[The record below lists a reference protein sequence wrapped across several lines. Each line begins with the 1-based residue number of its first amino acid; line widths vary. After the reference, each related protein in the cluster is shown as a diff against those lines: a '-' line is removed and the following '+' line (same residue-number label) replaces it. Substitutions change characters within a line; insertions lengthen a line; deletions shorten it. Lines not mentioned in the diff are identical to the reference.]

1 MANELNRNLEAK
13 ACAVF
18 YDGWYRLAYPSVGDT
33 CAEENDRVI
42 VVSLDGEIPRFGEQT
57 GQNIGRF
64 CHYKGGGDKN
74 ELYYTDSLTGHIR
87 QAETG
92 TDDDDVAI
100 SYEYETGF
108 LQIAG
113 ANFDFGV
120 RRFYIDYEGG
130 VDDTMTILTQF
141 DRDATM
147 QTSKNITLDATD
159 RAYFGH
165 PMGIEG
171 RQAKTNISGSTD
183 AALTIHRF
191 AHEIIPKPRRRR

>member
-1 MANELNRNLEAK
+1 M
-13 ACAVF
+13 
-18 YDGWYRLAYPSVGDT
+18 

-42 VVSLDGEIPRFGEQT
+42 VASLDGGISRFGEQT

-74 ELYYTDSLTGHIR
+74 ELFYTDSVTGHIR

-92 TDDDDVAI
+92 ADDDSVAI

-108 LQIAG
+108 LQLAG
-113 ANFDFGV
+113 ANFDFCV
-120 RRFYIDYEGG
+120 RRFWIAYEGE
-130 VDDTMTILTQF
+130 DDMTILTQF
-141 DRDATM
+141 DRDTGM
-147 QTSKNITLDATD
+147 QTSKDITLDSD
-159 RAYFGH
+159 GRDYFGH

-171 RQAKTNISGSTD
+171 SQAKTNLSGSTD

-191 AHEIIPKPRRRR
+191 AHEVIVKPRRRR